1 MAKYWLGSLGEQDDF
16 GVQYKDVMIDGA
28 TRMGPWANMTEE
40 SFAVYGTGKLGLGFG
55 QKYVKQENG
64 KWLKVEG

>member
-1 MAKYWLGSLGEQDDF
+1 MAKYWLGSLGEKDDF
-16 GVQYKDVMIDGA
+16 DMPYKDVMIDGA

-40 SFAVYGTGKLGLGFG
+40 SFKVYGTGKLGLGFG